1 MDKLH
6 SKISSI
12 KYNAQSY
19 MSDTSSLLT
28 AEICGCKLV
37 TYYEEDMESNR
48 EMQPLQVAIK
58 RVDATLPLPAYA
70 TAGSVGFDLYCRE
83 ETEVMP
89 RQLARIP
96 GNVIVRTPPGYM
108 LLLTMRSSTARRKG
122 LLIPNG
128 VGVVDQD
135 YSGEGDEVMVS
146 VYNFKDEAVRVA
158 RGERVAQGIFV
169 PIARV
174 AWLEVDEMGQARGG
188 FGSTGA

>member
-1 MDKLH
+1 
-6 SKISSI
+6 
-12 KYNAQSY
+12 
-19 MSDTSSLLT
+19 
-28 AEICGCKLV
+28 
-37 TYYEEDMESNR
+37 MERNR

-58 RVDATLPLPAYA
+58 RVDATLPLPTYA

-169 PIARV
+169 PIVRV
-174 AWLEVDEMGQARGG
+174 AWQEVDEMGQARGG

>member
-1 MDKLH
+1 
-6 SKISSI
+6 
-12 KYNAQSY
+12 
-19 MSDTSSLLT
+19 MSGTSSLLT
-28 AEICGCKLV
+28 AQVSGCTLV
-37 TYYEEDMESNR
+37 TYSEDDMERNR

-169 PIARV
+169 PIVRV
-174 AWLEVDEMGQARGG
+174 TWQEVDEMGQARGG